1 MFYYKAIHKY
11 QLDKN
16 FEIKEIGE
24 FDSQKKAAES
34 IENVKNKPG
43 FAEYRGYFFIT
54 KFFKLFKPA
63 LLNNIYWIDGFDTY
77 YFNRKSNQICSDKEQ
92 EIMKY
97 FSFLL
102 IKIYV

>member
-16 FEIKEIGE
+16 FEIKEIGV

-43 FAEYRGYFFIT
+43 FAEYRGYVLIRIILIESQT
-54 KFFKLFKPA
+54 KYVVIKNKKL
-63 LLNNIYWIDGFDTY
+63 
-77 YFNRKSNQICSDKEQ
+77 
-92 EIMKY
+92 
-97 FSFLL
+97 
-102 IKIYV
+102 